1 MGPEYAALLLA
12 GAGTAASMYGQRE
25 QAKER
30 RAVLNRQLDS
40 TAKASDKANE
50 LIQKEGENY
59 APDKRAEAMQQAED
73 AAYSRAQQDLA
84 TTNAGIIDTA
94 GAAGNTSDAFKQS
107 REAVEAGEGARM
119 SAIARELSKV
129 RAPGQVMTQEG
140 LRRANLAGELNNRAS
155 TARNLA
161 NATGLDA
168 ESIGEP
174 WWGQLGKVAQSIG
187 TAYAGA
193 KIGAPGGT
201 DYGLSTGGTQLGLNG
216 QAPSWLNSTGA
227 RIRFG
232 G

>member
-12 GAGTAASMYGQRE
+12 GAGTAASMYGQRQ

-30 RAVLNRQLDS
+30 RAIVNRQLD
-40 TAKASDKANE
+40 ASSQATDKANE

-73 AAYSRAQQDLA
+73 AAFTRAQQDLA

-94 GAAGNTSDAFKQS
+94 GGAGNTSDAFKQS
-107 REAVEAGEGARM
+107 REAVEAGESARM
-119 SAIARELSKV
+119 SAIARELAKV
-129 RAPGQVMTQEG
+129 RAPGQLMTQEG

-155 TARNLA
+155 TIRNLSGA
-161 NATGLDA
+161 AGLDA
-168 ESIGEP
+168 EAVGEP
-174 WWGQLGKVAQSIG
+174 WYGQLGKVAQSIG
-187 TAYAGA
+187 TAYAGS
-193 KIGAPGGT
+193 KIGNPGTNYSLPGG
-201 DYGLSTGGTQLGLNG
+201 GAQLGLNG
-216 QAPSWLNSTGA
+216 QTPAWLNASGA